1 MFWGMVVVFLLY
13 ASNAYAYMM
22 KIALQATVV
31 LNFYNF
37 SDGIEVY
44 FVVS

>member
-1 MFWGMVVVFLLY
+1 MFWRMVGVLLLY
-13 ASNAYAYMM
+13 ASNAYMP

>member
-1 MFWGMVVVFLLY
+1 MVVMLLLY
-13 ASNAYAYMM
+13 ASNAYAYMP
-22 KIALQATVV
+22 KITLQTTVV

>member
-1 MFWGMVVVFLLY
+1 MLWGMVVVLLLY
-13 ASNAYAYMM
+13 ASNAYAYLP
-22 KIALQATVV
+22 KIASQATVV